1 MVNVSFFLFFYF
13 REIFI
18 LKGEVE
24 RVQWMS

>member
-1 MVNVSFFLFFYF
+1 MVNVSFFLFLYF